1 MHKYSKKYQP
11 CSQDREVGSQ
21 VGQSQPSAGHAAELQ
36 SKDTVRDE
44 LMAQLPV
51 CRVGGMWP
59 PAGLAPSLTSWPRL
73 WLSWCQDGLS
83 EPLHVQHG
91 GSSEKK
97 MIMICKGKSAC
108 CKQLLRMVFPPP
120 LLHAKLAEVWML
132 NACF

>member
-1 MHKYSKKYQP
+1 M
-11 CSQDREVGSQ
+11 GSQ
-21 VGQSQPSAGHAAELQ
+21 VGQSQLSARHAAELQ

-51 CRVGGMWP
+51 CRVGGVWL

-91 GSSEKK
+91 SSSGKK
-97 MIMICKGKSAC
+97 DDHDLQGEEC
-108 CKQLLRMVFPPP
+108 LL
-120 LLHAKLAEVWML
+120 
-132 NACF
+132 